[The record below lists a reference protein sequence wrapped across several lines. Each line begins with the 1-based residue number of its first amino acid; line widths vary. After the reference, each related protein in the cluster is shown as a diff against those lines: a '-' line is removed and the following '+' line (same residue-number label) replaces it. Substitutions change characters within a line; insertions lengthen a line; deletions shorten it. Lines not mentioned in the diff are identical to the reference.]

1 MTTVTIQEED
11 FALLD
16 FTLKVEFSDQTASD
30 EVKKIFDLRENNL
43 VKLGKEA
50 ALLIF

>member
-30 EVKKIFDLRENNL
+30 EVKKIFDLRKNNL
-43 VKLGKEA
+43 VKLDKEA
-50 ALLIF
+50 TLMIF